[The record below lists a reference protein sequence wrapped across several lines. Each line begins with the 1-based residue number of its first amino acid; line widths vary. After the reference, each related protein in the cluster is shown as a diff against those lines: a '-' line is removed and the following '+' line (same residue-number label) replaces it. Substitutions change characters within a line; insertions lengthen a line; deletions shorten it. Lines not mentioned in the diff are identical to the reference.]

1 MQYLSLLHLVKI
13 IVETQKYFETTENI
27 FKYLLGV
34 VPGEAIVE
42 EVVQQR
48 HAGLVAEAVLLE
60 DAVGLLAAAGAG
72 GGPAVEL
79 AAVEDV
85 GGAHGGQGRRP
96 EPAVDV
102 VGLEPEHTRVGYW
115 QTITVVGR
123 GNPLQNNAECTS
135 TDNVNI
141 DDSGGRVLLLFT
153 PSSVAVVSLDKMD
166 N

>member
-1 MQYLSLLHLVKI
+1 MKI
-13 IVETQKYFETTENI
+13 IVETQKYFETADNI
-27 FKYLLGV
+27 YNCLLGV

-60 DAVGLLAAAGAG
+60 DAVWLLAAAGAG

-85 GGAHGGQGRRP
+85 GGAHGGQGRCP

-102 VGLEPEHTRVGYW
+102 VGLEPEHTRVRYLI
-115 QTITVVGR
+115 TITVIG
-123 GNPLQNNAECTS
+123 GETLFKIMPNARAQT
-135 TDNVNI
+135 TNVNV
-141 DDSGGRVLLLFT
+141 DDSGGFCF
-153 PSSVAVVSLDKMD
+153 
-166 N
+166 

>member
-1 MQYLSLLHLVKI
+1 MKI
-13 IVETQKYFETTENI
+13 IVETQKYFETADNI
-27 FKYLLGV
+27 YNCLLGV

-42 EVVQQR
+42 EVVKQR

-60 DAVGLLAAAGAG
+60 DAVWLLAAAGAG

-102 VGLEPEHTRVGYW
+102 VGLEPGHTRVGCLI
-115 QTITVVGR
+115 TITVIG
-123 GNPLQNNAECTS
+123 GENHLQNKAKRTYTNNEREC
-135 TDNVNI
+135 
-141 DDSGGRVLLLFT
+141 
-153 PSSVAVVSLDKMD
+153 
-166 N
+166 

>member
-1 MQYLSLLHLVKI
+1 MKI
-13 IVETQKYFETTENI
+13 IVETQKYFETADNI
-27 FKYLLGV
+27 YNCLLGV

-60 DAVGLLAAAGAG
+60 DAVWLLAAAGAG

-115 QTITVVGR
+115 QTITVIGGETLFKIR
-123 GNPLQNNAECTS
+123 PNARAQT
-135 TDNVNI
+135 TNVNV
-141 DDSGGRVLLLFT
+141 DDSGGFCF
-153 PSSVAVVSLDKMD
+153 
-166 N
+166 

>member
-1 MQYLSLLHLVKI
+1 MKI

-27 FKYLLGV
+27 YNCLLGV

-102 VGLEPEHTRVGYW
+102 VGLEPEHARVGYW
-115 QTITVVGR
+115 QTITVVG
-123 GNPLQNNAECTS
+123 GETLFKINNAECTS

-153 PSSVAVVSLDKMD
+153 PSVAVVSLDKMD

>member
-1 MQYLSLLHLVKI
+1 MKI
-13 IVETQKYFETTENI
+13 IVETQKYFETADNI
-27 FKYLLGV
+27 YNCLLGV

-60 DAVGLLAAAGAG
+60 DAVWLLAAAGAG

-85 GGAHGGQGRRP
+85 GGAHGGQGSRP

-102 VGLEPEHTRVGYW
+102 VGLEPAHTRVRYLI
-115 QTITVVGR
+115 TITVIG
-123 GNPLQNNAECTS
+123 GETLFKIMPNARAPT
-135 TDNVNI
+135 TNVNV
-141 DDSGGRVLLLFT
+141 DDSGGFRF
-153 PSSVAVVSLDKMD
+153 
-166 N
+166 

>member
-1 MQYLSLLHLVKI
+1 MKI
-13 IVETQKYFETTENI
+13 IVETQKYFETADNI
-27 FKYLLGV
+27 YNCLLGV

-60 DAVGLLAAAGAG
+60 DAVWLLAAAGAG

-85 GGAHGGQGRRP
+85 GGAHGGQGSRP

-102 VGLEPEHTRVGYW
+102 VGLEPRLVTAVNLLVTQPATGPDLA
-115 QTITVVGR
+115 QNFTV
-123 GNPLQNNAECTS
+123 NTNINININNS
-135 TDNVNI
+135 Q
-141 DDSGGRVLLLFT
+141 
-153 PSSVAVVSLDKMD
+153 
-166 N
+166 